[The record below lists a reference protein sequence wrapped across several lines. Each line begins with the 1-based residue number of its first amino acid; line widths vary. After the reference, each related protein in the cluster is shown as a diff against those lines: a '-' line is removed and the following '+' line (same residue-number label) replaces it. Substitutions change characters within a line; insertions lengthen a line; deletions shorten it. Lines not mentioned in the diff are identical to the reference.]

1 MDDLLLLVHRIP
13 YPPNKGDKLRS
24 FNLLKQL
31 SRRYRVHLGTFID
44 DERDWQYVD
53 DVRALC
59 AGETHFARLSP
70 RAAKLR
76 GLPSLLSSRPLSL
89 AYYRDRGLRRWVRR
103 VLREQP
109 IRRVLVFSGPMAQ
122 YVDNKGAAALRRVM
136 DFVDVDSDKWRQYAA
151 SQSWP
156 MSWVYRRE
164 ARTLLPYERRIAAAF
179 DASAFVSARE
189 AELFT
194 SLAPE
199 TAGRVWGIRN
209 GVDSD
214 YFDPA
219 LPSPAPYPL
228 HDRPIV
234 FTGAMDYWANVDAV
248 IWFAKQVLPAVRAQN
263 EEARFYIV
271 GARPTPEVNELKRLP
286 GVVVVGAVEDIRPY
300 IAHAVVAVAPLRIAR
315 GVQNKVLEAMAMA
328 KPVVASPQALDG
340 IVCDVGREVL
350 MAKGAADF
358 AAQVAALIERDGDP
372 VLARAARERVLAD
385 YNWETNLR
393 RFELLL
399 EGAPLEDDM
408 KDGRPAMAG
417 LARTG
422 ESSRP

>member
-1 MDDLLLLVHRIP
+1 MS
-13 YPPNKGDKLRS
+13 G
-24 FNLLKQL
+24 
-31 SRRYRVHLGTFID
+31 RYRVHLGTFVD

-59 AGETHFARLSP
+59 GGETHFARLSP

-122 YVDNKGAAALRRVM
+122 YVDNKDAAALRRVM

-209 GVDSD
+209 GVDSG

-228 HDRPIV
+228 HDRAIV

-300 IAHAVVAVAPLRIAR
+300 IAYAVVAVAPLRIAR

-328 KPVVASPQALDG
+328 AGGRQSASLGRHRLRRRTRGVDG
-340 IVCDVGREVL
+340 EGRGGL
-350 MAKGAADF
+350 RGAGRGAD
-358 AAQVAALIERDGDP
+358 R
-372 VLARAARERVLAD
+372 ARRRSGFGARRRERVLAD

-393 RFELLL
+393 RFERLL
-399 EGAPLEDDM
+399 EGAPLDDDM

-417 LARTG
+417 LARTA